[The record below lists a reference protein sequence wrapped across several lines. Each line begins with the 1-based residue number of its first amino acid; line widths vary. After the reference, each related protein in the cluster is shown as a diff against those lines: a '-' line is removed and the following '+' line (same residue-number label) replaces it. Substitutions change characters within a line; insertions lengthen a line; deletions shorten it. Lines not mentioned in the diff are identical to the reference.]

1 MMNDAATGSF
11 VKHPLAKAA
20 FALLIIRIVT
30 IFFMG
35 IMPQDAYYFFYGENL
50 ALSYF
55 DHPPMI
61 GWMLRLFTNL
71 LGKNIYAVHFADFIV
86 TLATVFVFYK
96 LSVRILSKQ
105 KANNALLLFYSTQL
119 VSILSII
126 STPDV
131 PLLFFWSLSVLYA
144 HKAITNDKASDWIL
158 LGVFMGASFLS
169 KYTAVFLP
177 AGFFLF
183 LLIAKEHRRKL
194 ISYRFATVVFFF
206 LLVLSPVVIWNVQND
221 FISFKFQSGSRFSEI
236 SLSNL
241 SFVNFLGTVGHQL
254 FILIPV
260 LFVCI
265 VFFIGKY
272 VKKSVK
278 SFSKISTDN
287 LFLLS
292 FFLPIFLFFFVIS
305 FLYWVKINW
314 MMPGYITGII
324 WASTYI
330 KQKTIRYQL
339 LVSLV
344 LHLLLFVMIAF
355 YPVTVKSDDTW
366 WGWQKLNTEVELQL
380 QERPGYFLFADDSY
394 KTSAVLHFISKQKV
408 YAGNLLGKPAL
419 QFTIVDK
426 DAPQQLSGKNA
437 LFLDSKPSFKNE
449 EKENKTP
456 ELLLQHFESVTELAP
471 IIIRNNNGK
480 AMRKFL
486 LYDCKNYKP

>member
-1 MMNDAATGSF
+1 MMNDAVATL
-11 VKHPLAKAA
+11 VKHPLAKATI
-20 FALLIIRIVT
+20 ALLIIRIAT

-35 IMPQDAYYFFYGENL
+35 TMPQDAYYFFYAENL

-61 GWMLRLFTNL
+61 GWMLRLFTTL
-71 LGKNIYAVHFADFIV
+71 FGKSIYAVHFADFIV
-86 TLATVFVFYK
+86 TLATVFVVYK
-96 LSVRILSKQ
+96 LSLRILSKQ
-105 KANNALLLFYSTQL
+105 KANHALLLFYSTFL

-144 HKAITNDKASDWIL
+144 HKAITNNKITDWIL
-158 LGVFMGASFLS
+158 AGVFMGASFLS

-177 AGFFLF
+177 AGLFLF
-183 LLIAKEHRRKL
+183 LLLAKEHRKK
-194 ISYRFATVVFFF
+194 IITYRFITVIFFF
-206 LLVLSPVVIWNVQND
+206 LIVISPVIIWNVQNN

-241 SFVNFLGTVGHQL
+241 SPINFLGTIGHQL

-265 VFFIGKY
+265 IFFIGKY
-272 VKKSVK
+272 VKNRSNC
-278 SFSKISTDN
+278 FSKISSNN

-292 FFLPIFLFFFVIS
+292 FFLPIFFFFFGIS

-324 WASTYI
+324 WVSIYI
-330 KQKTIRYQL
+330 KQQTIKYQL
-339 LVSLV
+339 IVSLV
-344 LHLLLFVMIAF
+344 LHVLLFIMIAF
-355 YPVTVKSDDTW
+355 YPVPIKSDDTW
-366 WGWQKLNTEVELQL
+366 WGWQKLNSEIEQ
-380 QERPGYFLFADDSY
+380 QMEQRPGYFLFADDGY
-394 KTSAVLHFISKQKV
+394 KTSAVLHFISGRKV

-426 DAPQQLSGKNA
+426 GAPQQLGGKNA
-437 LFLDSKPSFKNE
+437 LFLDSKPSFTNE

-456 ELLLQHFESVTELAP
+456 ELLQQYFESVTELAP
-471 IIIRNNNGK
+471 ILIRNNKGK